1 MELDVR
7 GAFSWQVRKYM
18 VQLGGVEQPDGS
30 FAGQG
35 WSATLTEL
43 EYHALG
49 AVFPRVIIRWV
60 GDPAVFARLKLRV
73 TRVGG

>member
-7 GAFSWQVRKYM
+7 GAFPWQIRKYL
-18 VQLGGVEQPDGS
+18 VALGGAEQPDGS
-30 FAGQG
+30 WTGPG

-43 EYHALG
+43 EYRALG
-49 AVFPRVIIRWV
+49 SVFPRVIIRWT
-60 GDPAVFARLKLRV
+60 GDPAAFERLKLRT